1 MRVVEWSSP
10 WAGARPAHDQAAAA
24 SGIAD
29 RETGRTMEIGFD
41 RPPINEVVVS
51 MFFDPPLEG
60 FRSEHVG
67 RFWEKIREEFPSVQ
81 QQIPFA
87 RGFGPAIGPDEVIPM
102 PRYWFISADD
112 ANVIQIQKEAFIYNW
127 RRRGDNLYPG
137 FMSSIEPSFRRLY
150 KVFESFLTADLTL
163 PEPTIIA
170 CELTYVDIIEAGEYW
185 TGLEDTS
192 KVIPSFFS
200 LAIDS
205 ENAKRSG
212 FNYAQGYD
220 VEDGTHLSIGIISAV
235 GQSDPE
241 RRALRLEF
249 KAEGQFNGVQKHETD
264 GWWKRAHDEIARCF
278 VGVTSVDVQYELW
291 GRRA

>member
-1 MRVVEWSSP
+1 MDIV
-10 WAGARPAHDQAAAA
+10 
-24 SGIAD
+24 
-29 RETGRTMEIGFD
+29 FD
-41 RPPINEVVVS
+41 KPPINEVVVS
-51 MFFDPPLEG
+51 MLFDPPLDG

-87 RGFGPAIGPDEVIPM
+87 RSFGPTIGPDEVIPM

-163 PEPTIIA
+163 HKPTIIA

-192 KVIPSFFS
+192 KVIPSFS
-200 LAIDS
+200 NLAIDS
-205 ENAKRSG
+205 ENTKRSG

-220 VEDGTHLSIGIISAV
+220 VEDGIQLDISIISGV
-235 GQSDPE
+235 GPSDPE

-249 KAEGQFNGVQKHETD
+249 KAQGQFNGVQKHETD
-264 GWWKRAHDEIARCF
+264 EWWKRAHDVIAQCF
-278 VGVTSVDVQYELW
+278 VGVTSEDVQYELW
-291 GRRA
+291 GRRD